1 MMSNIDIINKIKTFD
16 KNDQIHILKILLNQ
30 CNINYSENKNGT
42 FFNMNDI
49 ENNTIEDIVKYIHYV
64 EQKEDDINKIE
75 KKMNTYRRT

>member
-16 KNDQIHILKILLNQ
+16 KNDQIHILQILLNQ
-30 CNINYSENKNGT
+30 SNINYSENKNGT

>member
-1 MMSNIDIINKIKTFD
+1 MMSNLDIINKIKTFT
-16 KNDQIHILKILLNQ
+16 KNEQIHILKILLNQ
-30 CNINYSENKNGT
+30 SNIKYSENKNGT

-49 ENNTIEDIVKYIHYV
+49 ENNTIEEIVKYIHYV